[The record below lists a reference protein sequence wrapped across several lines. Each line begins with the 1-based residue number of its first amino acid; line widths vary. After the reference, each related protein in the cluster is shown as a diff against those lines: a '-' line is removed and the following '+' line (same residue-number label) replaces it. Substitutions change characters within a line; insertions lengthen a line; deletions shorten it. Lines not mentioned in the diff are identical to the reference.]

1 MSRSAHEITTR
12 CSAILRDEEIVFL
25 VAKSSSP
32 SAAFE
37 MIFSATNDSSKA
49 KAGRWLAI
57 LRRDYPEEYHK
68 LIPVE
73 PSHVNHDTAQTDKEM
88 QS

>member
-1 MSRSAHEITTR
+1 MSRSAHEIKTR
-12 CSAILRDEEIVFL
+12 CSAILKDEEIVFL

-37 MIFSATNDSSKA
+37 MIFAATNDSNKA

-57 LRRDYPEEYHK
+57 LRRDYPEEYHE
-68 LIPVE
+68 LIPIK
-73 PSHVNHDTAQTDKEM
+73 PSHVNYDTAQTDKEI
-88 QS
+88 